1 MRHSLLDP
9 PERGALVTVESTT
22 KEMGRKDEGEE
33 GEDKCWRAVQSKRQR
48 KRK

>member
-9 PERGALVTVESTT
+9 PERGALVTVESTR
-22 KEMGRKDEGEE
+22 KEMGRKDE